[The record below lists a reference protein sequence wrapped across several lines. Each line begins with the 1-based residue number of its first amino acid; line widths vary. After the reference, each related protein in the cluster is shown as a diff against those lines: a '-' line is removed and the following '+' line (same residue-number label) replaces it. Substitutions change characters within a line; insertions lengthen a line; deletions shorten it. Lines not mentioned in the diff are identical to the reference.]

1 MPRYNI
7 SIPDYLV
14 EQWEEKEN
22 RSKWIQ
28 EKLDE
33 EWKLRNAAKRVKE
46 YIDEP
51 ENVQRN
57 QST

>member
-14 EQWEEKEN
+14 PQWEELEN
-22 RSKWIQ
+22 KSQWVQ
-28 EKLDE
+28 AKLDE
-33 EWKLRNAAKRVKE
+33 EYKLRNAAKRVKE

-51 ENVQRN
+51 ENAQRN